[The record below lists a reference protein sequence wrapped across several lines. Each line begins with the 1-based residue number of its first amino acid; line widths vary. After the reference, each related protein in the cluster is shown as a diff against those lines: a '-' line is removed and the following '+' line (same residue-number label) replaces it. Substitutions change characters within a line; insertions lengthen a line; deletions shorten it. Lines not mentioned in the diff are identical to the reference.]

1 MASVSRLPEVPEEV
15 RTPFDVE
22 AVLAGRP
29 TKSVPPLTRVSAPR
43 FSISAFVLL
52 LVRTISE
59 PPVPMKVPATACE
72 LVVVLP
78 VSVRRPLPAPMLNSW
93 SAV

>member
-1 MASVSRLPEVPEEV
+1 MPEVPEEV

-29 TKSVPPLTRVSAPR
+29 MKSEPPLTRVSAPR
-43 FSISAFVLL
+43 LSSSAFVPL

-59 PPVPMKVPATACE
+59 PPVPMKVLATACE
-72 LVVVLP
+72 LVAAAA
-78 VSVRRPLPAPMLNSW
+78 VSVRRPLPAPMLASW